1 MRRGMAGRGSSDRA
15 PIAVT
20 QRGEADVKAA
30 MRAQGSRDRPNLLKR
45 CQSGDR
51 GVGSASG
58 LTPGAERAEFQAETR
73 SVSGLP
79 GKRVRAGDDFEDLL
93 RDLGLARPVQ

>member
-1 MRRGMAGRGSSDRA
+1 MRRGTAGRGSSDRA

-30 MRAQGSRDRPNLLKR
+30 MRAQGSRDRPNVLRL

-51 GVGSASG
+51 GVGWASVQECHQKPSV
-58 LTPGAERAEFQAETR
+58 LRWLLVDHRVKMPLPRDTTEFMGTAI
-73 SVSGLP
+73 
-79 GKRVRAGDDFEDLL
+79 FEY
-93 RDLGLARPVQ
+93 QT

>member
-1 MRRGMAGRGSSDRA
+1 MRRGMAGGHPLTG

-30 MRAQGSRDRPNLLKR
+30 MRAQGSRDRPNLLRR

-51 GVGSASG
+51 GVRWASV
-58 LTPGAERAEFQAETR
+58 PECHQTR
-73 SVSGLP
+73 LAGRPSGPAL
-79 GKRVRAGDDFEDLL
+79 DD
-93 RDLGLARPVQ
+93 

>member
-1 MRRGMAGRGSSDRA
+1 MRRWMAGRGSSDRA

-30 MRAQGSRDRPNLLKR
+30 MRAQGSRDRPNLLRR

-51 GVGSASG
+51 GVGWASVLSLDG
-58 LTPGAERAEFQAETR
+58 EL
-73 SVSGLP
+73 SGC
-79 GKRVRAGDDFEDLL
+79 
-93 RDLGLARPVQ
+93 

>member
-30 MRAQGSRDRPNLLKR
+30 MRAQGSRDRPNVLRL

-51 GVGSASG
+51 GVGWASARECHPTEPTAPTDR
-58 LTPGAERAEFQAETR
+58 LA
-73 SVSGLP
+73 
-79 GKRVRAGDDFEDLL
+79 VRG
-93 RDLGLARPVQ
+93 VWT

>member
-1 MRRGMAGRGSSDRA
+1 MPSDRA

-30 MRAQGSRDRPNLLKR
+30 MRAQGSRDRSNLLRR

-51 GVGSASG
+51 GGG
-58 LTPGAERAEFQAETR
+58 LGERPLRPETKELRGEARAARAEGEGFPPSQPGRGGPR
-73 SVSGLP
+73 SSAIL
-79 GKRVRAGDDFEDLL
+79 DLIS
-93 RDLGLARPVQ
+93 

>member
-30 MRAQGSRDRPNLLKR
+30 MRAQGSRDRSNLLRR

-51 GVGSASG
+51 GVGCASVFANVPRRILGVELPCG
-58 LTPGAERAEFQAETR
+58 LCEDRET
-73 SVSGLP
+73 
-79 GKRVRAGDDFEDLL
+79 
-93 RDLGLARPVQ
+93 